1 MSVRRSCRLLQ
12 FRHATW
18 YYQTQARDSSVIR
31 QRMRELAVLRP
42 RFGYERIHVLLRREG
57 WRDGRN
63 RVHRLYKLEGL
74 QVRMRVRRKKRLSL
88 HRGAP
93 PAPDTLA
100 QYWAMD
106 FVHDQLSSG
115 RKFRA
120 LTVIDKWNRQCVA
133 LQVDFAL
140 TGHSVVQA
148 LEDVRRDS
156 ELPRAITVDNGT
168 EFTSKVLDEWCYQ
181 RGVRLDFIRPGKP
194 VENGM
199 IESFNGRLRDECLNV
214 TEFTSIEQA
223 RSTLTAWREDYN
235 LRRPHGS
242 LGNLTPS
249 EYAKQGQQRGSEAA
263 KL

>member
-1 MSVRRSCRLLQ
+1 
-12 FRHATW
+12 
-18 YYQTQARDSSVIR
+18 
-31 QRMRELAVLRP
+31 
-42 RFGYERIHVLLRREG
+42 
-57 WRDGRN
+57 
-63 RVHRLYKLEGL
+63 
-74 QVRMRVRRKKRLSL
+74 MRVRRKKRLSL
-88 HRGAP
+88 HRGATP
-93 PAPDTLA
+93 QPDMLA

-106 FVHDQLSSG
+106 FVHDQLSNG
-115 RKFRA
+115 RKFRV

-133 LQVDFAL
+133 LQVDHAL

-148 LEDVRRDS
+148 LEDVRRES
-156 ELPRAITVDNGT
+156 GLPTAISVDNGT
-168 EFTSKVLDEWCYQ
+168 EFTSKVLDEWCYR

-214 TEFTSIEQA
+214 TEFTSMEHA
-223 RSTLTAWREDYN
+223 RSSLAAWREDYN

-249 EYAKQGQQRGSEAA
+249 EYAKQGRKRGSEAA